1 MKNIFFGFLLL
12 ITFVINAS
20 SNEIISE
27 IENNWNDINSMS
39 GTFKQLDS
47 DGNYSDGKFYF
58 LKPYQSKFDYDNK
71 PENIITNKSL
81 LRIVDKDGYQLES
94 YSIGNN
100 IIKKL
105 LSTNLDIEKEFD
117 VSSVGIK
124 ENAYTFLFKPKN
136 KNTDVRAKLFFDIN
150 TFDLKKWEIYD
161 DFDNKTVLEFTKIK
175 KNIFISQNLFVVK
188 YRNN

>member
-27 IENNWNDINSMS
+27 IENNWNDIDSMS

-47 DGNYSDGKFYF
+47 DGNYSAGKFYF
-58 LKPYQSKFDYDNK
+58 LKPFQSKFDYDNK

-117 VSSVGIK
+117 VSSVGID
-124 ENAYTFLFKPKN
+124 ENAYTFLFRPKN
-136 KNTDVRAKLFFDIN
+136 KNKDVRAKLFFDIN

-161 DFDNKTVLEFTKIK
+161 DFDNRTVLEFTKIK
-175 KNIFISQNLFVVK
+175 KNIFISQNLFVVN
-188 YRNN
+188 YR